1 LFCGG
6 AADPGVMPQI
16 PYFSFKIGISQ
27 MTKQNNAKNENESKE
42 VVNTLQ
48 SKLAEE
54 IIRAFELV
62 ISDRSRHFAKH
73 PDQIPGKESVLSI
86 INSYCLTNAAIS
98 GGASL
103 VPGPWG
109 MVAVIPEIAFV
120 IRNQLAM
127 IYDVGMAYGKN
138 KVLSKELL
146 AGVLLT
152 AMGTG
157 TGSLLVMQGSKVL
170 VKRVALRQFQRIIV
184 ILAGKITQQALKSAI
199 GKWLPVVG
207 AMALAVW
214 SNYLTRRVGKKA
226 IEIFEKEIVLSDE
239 IIEAIPLETESVS
252 VQAATFGRAST
263 PTIISDVPKVQTLIN
278 LMKVDGTI
286 KEEERE
292 YIQTIIDNADLTEN
306 ERTDLR
312 RAIDKSKKFSV
323 DYSAFASSLDDA
335 IGLLV
340 DMVTLAK
347 RDGTFHITEKM
358 FVKHAGELLGFSDDD
373 LDEIMA
379 TTG

>member
-1 LFCGG
+1 
-6 AADPGVMPQI
+6 
-16 PYFSFKIGISQ
+16 
-27 MTKQNNAKNENESKE
+27 MTKQNDAKNENESQE
-42 VVNTLQ
+42 VANTLQ
-48 SKLAEE
+48 SRLAEE
-54 IIRAFELV
+54 IMGAFELV
-62 ISDRSRHFAKH
+62 ISDRSGHYAKH
-73 PDQIPGKESVLSI
+73 PDQIPDKKSIPSI
-86 INSYCLTNAAIS
+86 INSYSLINAAIS

-109 MVAVIPEIAFV
+109 MVAVIPEVAVV

-127 IYDVGMAYGKN
+127 IYDVGMAYGKS

-152 AMGTG
+152 ALGAS
-157 TGSLLVMQGSKVL
+157 TGSLFVMQGSKVL
-170 VKRVALRQFQRIIV
+170 VKRVALRQFQRIIAL
-184 ILAGKITQQALKSAI
+184 LAGKITQQALKSAI
-199 GKWLPVVG
+199 AKWLPVVG
-207 AMALAVW
+207 ATALAVW

-226 IEIFEKEIVLSDE
+226 IEIFEKEIVFSDE
-239 IIEAIPLETESVS
+239 ILEAIPLETESVS
-252 VQAATFGRAST
+252 VQAAAISRAST
-263 PTIISDVPKVQTLIN
+263 PSISSDMPKVQTLIN

-292 YIQTIIDNADLTEN
+292 YIQTIIGNADLTEN
-306 ERTDLR
+306 ERTGLAQ
-312 RAIDKSKKFSV
+312 AIEKSKNFSV

-358 FVKHAGELLGFSDDD
+358 FVKQVGKLLGFSDDD
-373 LDEIMA
+373 IDEIMA